1 MNPKKEK
8 GRRLELKVAKL
19 IRDKL
24 GIKAYRMPYSGGSE
38 FAKGDIFCPDL
49 PFHFELKNQEKVR
62 IWREW
67 QNIRDFKDPVLVISR
82 ANAPILAVI
91 DFEKFLEIVIKAR
104 KFDKYI
110 IIEEK

>member
-19 IRDKL
+19 IREKL
-24 GIKAYRMPYSGGSE
+24 GIRATRSPYSGGGE
-38 FAKGDIFCPDL
+38 IKGDILCPDL
-49 PFHFELKNQEKVR
+49 PYHFELKNQEKVR
-62 IWREW
+62 IWKEW